1 MEEQQLP
8 KEERIKVFILKGCP
22 APAEQALSNLNATE
36 ACGGGKGGHRETRGE
51 YSVAEGL
58 DEPH

>member
-8 KEERIKVFILKGCP
+8 KERIKLFNLKGCP

-36 ACGGGKGGHRETRGE
+36 AHGGGKGGHRETRGE

-58 DEPH
+58 DEPR